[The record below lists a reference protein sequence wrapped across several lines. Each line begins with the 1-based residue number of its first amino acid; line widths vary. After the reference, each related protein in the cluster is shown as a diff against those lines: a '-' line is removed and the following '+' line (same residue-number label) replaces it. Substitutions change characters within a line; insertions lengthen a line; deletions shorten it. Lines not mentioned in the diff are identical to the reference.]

1 MEAKKQETQE
11 RSFEEALER
20 VEAVVAELEEGKH
33 PLGKLISLF
42 EEGLTLSRACQK
54 QLDGTERRLTE
65 LVEGTDGELKE
76 KPLKLE

>member
-1 MEAKKQETQE
+1 MEAKRKEPEE

-20 VEAVVAELEEGKH
+20 VEAIVAELEEGKH

-42 EEGLTLSRACQK
+42 EEGLTLARSCQK

-65 LVEGTDGELKE
+65 LVEGADGDLEE
-76 KPLKLE
+76 RPLEME